1 MSIMQRKHNPGGK
14 SCPAWPEDSTVTVY
28 FSECGKYRYEL
39 AEIWDQNKPLVL
51 WILMNPSVACEDYS
65 DPTLRKT
72 GRFSR
77 TWGYGGQLIG
87 NLYAYRAT
95 DKNRLLQVDDPV
107 GPDNDT
113 SILGMAGQVK
123 TIVLAY
129 GQPPKKFNK
138 RGEEII
144 KLLKNHPGLCYLKL
158 AKDGETPC
166 HPLYLPGNLMP
177 KPYRDINQ

>member
-1 MSIMQRKHNPGGK
+1 MSTMQRKHNPGGK
-14 SCPAWPEDSTVTVY
+14 SCPAWPADSTITAY
-28 FSECGKYRYEL
+28 FSKCGKYRYEL

-72 GRFSR
+72 GKFSR

-113 SILGMAGQVK
+113 SILRMAGQVK

-138 RGEEII
+138 RGEEIV

-158 AKDGETPC
+158 AKDGKTPC

-177 KPYRDINQ
+177 KPYRDNSQ